1 MSLLRCRP
9 IRTEIN
15 ASFELHIRIK
25 LKPVDKRGN
34 GKDLTNNNY
43 WGKKANKN
51 RHLYFRLVFFGI
63 DSAHLCIEYKLKQT
77 VFMHDIT
84 GSFSHHII
92 GIQIK
97 SVFVRLIHV
106 TVSFQVLMFIWC
118 QTLVRSSL
126 IKRYTFLC
134 FMWWCSVHQS
144 NLSDAGAVKLERE
157 KRNPK
162 KGMHL
167 NETNQ

>member
-1 MSLLRCRP
+1 MVDSLHGNIQVIYKLLSLLRCCP

-84 GSFSHHII
+84 GSFSHHITSSES
-92 GIQIK
+92 K
-97 SVFVRLIHV
+97 LKAYSFVW
-106 TVSFQVLMFIWC
+106 S
-118 QTLVRSSL
+118 
-126 IKRYTFLC
+126 
-134 FMWWCSVHQS
+134 MWQCRFRCSC
-144 NLSDAGAVKLERE
+144 LFDAKL
-157 KRNPK
+157 
-162 KGMHL
+162 
-167 NETNQ
+167 